1 MFVWINVVLSSL
13 FQLAVLQQNLS
24 AVHEIWKECSKYY
37 SLSVISLRKFIWSF
51 TELRDL
57 QSAYTTL
64 QHMVSLV
71 VRENSYISRTAE
83 GRFCDLRLDI
93 PAPSTGNLSFIDAS
107 LNTEGSTNFDLERQ
121 SIGSIEISTVKKPLS
136 ASVTK
141 LLRWS
146 FNDVMHACAKVQ
158 NCDLAEQLMLQ
169 VLLRCPS
176 CYVSIWSMWVQGSVG

>member
-1 MFVWINVVLSSL
+1 
-13 FQLAVLQQNLS
+13 
-24 AVHEIWKECSKYY
+24 
-37 SLSVISLRKFIWSF
+37 
-51 TELRDL
+51 
-57 QSAYTTL
+57 
-64 QHMVSLV
+64 MVSLV

-176 CYVSIWSMWVQGSVG
+176 CYVSIWSM